1 MRIPWVLSISS
12 WKRSPESNWIVSGL
26 QRTSKRDLKLSQPS
40 RNSRKPG
47 CQPPSQNTGVY
58 TIPETWRAWRRDA
71 RTSEMMEL
79 KSTMLA
85 GSFSTTAGWRSTLTE
100 DHVRQFTPYIA
111 ISASFLWH
119 GDSHAENIFVN
130 PERPSE
136 VLGIMDWQ
144 STELRPLFDHARQPF
159 FLDYRGPQV
168 TGLDPPPFPD
178 DIDRLKSPEE
188 RAKTQ
193 SLYLNMSLAALCR
206 TLTHGTN
213 RRLHRAMEFRETASF
228 DMPLL
233 AQNLF
238 IDGEALYRSCV
249 IELEK
254 EWDDRP
260 EVQARGNPPFSFL
273 FSPGEVAAISKDAA
287 GAVRGMQRMEE
298 LREMLG
304 DRRPEKGIARPD
316 QYEEVK
322 TALKNAKTEMIDRLA
337 RTADEGIAW
346 ELDIPRRKEKQ
357 EEREREKSPKDKQ
370 MEERSV
376 PDFFPPFPCFEKQAA
391 PARVTYILKM

>member
-1 MRIPWVLSISS
+1 MIILQAMNVLGTPVPRVLAWSS
-12 WKRSPESNWIVSGL
+12 DANENPVGVEYIIWKRSPESNWIVSGL

-273 FSPGEVAAISKDAA
+273 FLPGEVAAISKDAA
-287 GAVRGMQRMEE
+287 GAVRSMQRMEE

-357 EEREREKSPKDKQ
+357 EEREREREKSK
-370 MEERSV
+370 R
-376 PDFFPPFPCFEKQAA
+376 
-391 PARVTYILKM
+391 